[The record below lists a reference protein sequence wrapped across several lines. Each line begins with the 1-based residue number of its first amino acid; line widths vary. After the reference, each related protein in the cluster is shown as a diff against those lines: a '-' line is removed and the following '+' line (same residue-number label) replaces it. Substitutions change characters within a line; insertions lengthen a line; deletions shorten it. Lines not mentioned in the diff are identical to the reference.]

1 MFNLDLTTSKP
12 ETKDKS
18 DTEDKWRSV
27 KIIVGSAIGCITALL
42 FFILAIVYSRRR
54 YKRLEQEINDEVA
67 SLR

>member
-27 KIIVGSAIGCITALL
+27 KIIVGSAIGYITALL
-42 FFILAIVYSRRR
+42 FFYTCNRVLA
-54 YKRLEQEINDEVA
+54 QEIQEIRTRN
-67 SLR
+67 